1 MTTETKTINKSNW
14 SGESS
19 EIVIDKENKTLTIA
33 DYGTFRFDVKP
44 FEDNDINSDDRHI
57 TVYDTEDDEY
67 PCMSGYFFAK
77 ENAYYMKSE
86 IVELSRESRCMYTA
100 AAQIIFS
107 TY

>member
-1 MTTETKTINKSNW
+1 MTTETNTINKSNW

-19 EIVIDKENKTLTIA
+19 EIVIDKENSTMIIT
-33 DYGTFRFDVKP
+33 DYGTFRFDVETLTDSINQ
-44 FEDNDINSDDRHI
+44 EDKYIL
-57 TVYDTEDDEY
+57 VYDSEDDEY
-67 PCMSGYFFAK
+67 PCIKGFYLAHDK
-77 ENAYYMKSE
+77 TYHMKSN